1 MDHFGNVNEMVWS
14 QRGAKLMNGAL
25 LLLVFYVGGVVAC
38 AWLGWANHYLDDREG
53 RLEDPPQDEW
63 QLNSLVCLLWPL
75 AMVLTIFAA
84 ATEDRE

>member
-1 MDHFGNVNEMVWS
+1 MSLG
-14 QRGAKLMNGAL
+14 L
-25 LLLVFYVGGVVAC
+25 LLLVFYAGGVIAC
-38 AWLGWANHYLDDREG
+38 AWLGWANHALDEREG